1 MGLTSIPHG
10 PTPRVVKV
18 PKCVVCVVRAVFYR
32 DMQICA
38 VCAQGL
44 R

>member
-10 PTPRVVKV
+10 PMIRTVKV
-18 PKCVVCVVRAVFYR
+18 PKCVVCGVRAVFYR
-32 DMQICA
+32 DLQICA
-38 VCAQGL
+38 VCAQWL